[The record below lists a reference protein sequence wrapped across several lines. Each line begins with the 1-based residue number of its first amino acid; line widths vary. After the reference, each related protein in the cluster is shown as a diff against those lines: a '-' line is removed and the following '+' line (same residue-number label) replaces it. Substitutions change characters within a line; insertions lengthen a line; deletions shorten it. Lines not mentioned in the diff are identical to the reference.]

1 MTFPLRGNNIYIL
14 NEHDMIRHIIKILSV
29 NVAFPQKVLCNGE
42 IVITAIFKEPISS
55 VSRIALRRLNV
66 DGDRQADLTMQGGHD
81 KAVYMDQSEHYEYWR
96 QHLHATNL
104 SYGVFGKKF
113 TEGLLEQQVTI
124 GDQFR
129 RSAADEIELVSRDKN
144 NVTVKDIVRLYV
156 DDKEDIVTIQH
167 ATGVKALAKGWKDH
181 FRQRIEHQQLGK

>member
-1 MTFPLRGNNIYIL
+1 
-14 NEHDMIRHIIKILSV
+14 MIRHIIKILSV
-29 NVAFPQKVLCNGE
+29 NVAFPREVLCNGE
-42 IVITAIFKEPISS
+42 IVITAIFKERISS

-66 DGDRQADLTMQGGHD
+66 YGDRQADLTVQGGHD

-113 TEGLLEQQVTI
+113 TEGLLEQQVII

-129 RSAADEIELVSRDKN
+129 RSAVNEID
-144 NVTVKDIVRLYV
+144 KDIVQLYV

-167 ATGVKALAKGWKDH
+167 ARGVKALAKGCKDR
-181 FRQRIEHQQLGK
+181 FRQLIEHQQLGK

>member
-1 MTFPLRGNNIYIL
+1 MLFYLYGINLLIFITFPLRGNNIYIYIL

-29 NVAFPQKVLCNGE
+29 NVAFPREVLCNGE
-42 IVITAIFKEPISS
+42 IVITAIFKERISS

-66 DGDRQADLTMQGGHD
+66 YGYRQADLTVQGGHD

-104 SYGVFGKKF
+104 SYG
-113 TEGLLEQQVTI
+113 LLEQQVII

-129 RSAADEIELVSRDKN
+129 RSAVNEID
-144 NVTVKDIVRLYV
+144 KDIVQLYV

-167 ATGVKALAKGWKDH
+167 ARGVKALAKGCKDR
-181 FRQRIEHQQLGK
+181 FRQLIEHQQLGK